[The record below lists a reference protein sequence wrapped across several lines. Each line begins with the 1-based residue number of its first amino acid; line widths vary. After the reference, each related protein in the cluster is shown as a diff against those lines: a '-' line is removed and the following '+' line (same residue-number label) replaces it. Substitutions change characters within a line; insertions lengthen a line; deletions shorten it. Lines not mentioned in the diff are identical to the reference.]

1 MVGSLSGYLG
11 FMIKKETVLDVAD
24 NSGARKVLCIGISGS
39 KKTASIGDVITVSV
53 KKCIPVGKVSA
64 GSIHRAVVVRVKKRS
79 SSSIVVFGDNAVVLL
94 NKQNEMIG
102 TRVFGPTD
110 SLLRRNKGF
119 AKISSLSQEVFQ

>member
-1 MVGSLSGYLG
+1 
-11 FMIKKETVLDVAD
+11 MIKKETVLDVAD
-24 NSGARKVLCIGISGS
+24 NSGAKKVLCIGISGS

-53 KKCIPVGKVSA
+53 KKCVPVGKVSA
-64 GSIHRAVVVRVKKRS
+64 GSVHKAVVVRVKKRS
-79 SSSIVVFGDNAVVLL
+79 TSSVVVFGDNAVVLL